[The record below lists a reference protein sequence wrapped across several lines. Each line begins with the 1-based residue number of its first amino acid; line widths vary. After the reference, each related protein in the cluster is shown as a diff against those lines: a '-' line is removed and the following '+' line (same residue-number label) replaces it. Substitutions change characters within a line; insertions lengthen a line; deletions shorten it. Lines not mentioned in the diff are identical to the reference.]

1 MKDAATIK
9 MLQEL
14 GAFILA
20 GAKGTEDVKQMADLI
35 CGARGWRWVGVYKL
49 TRGELAIVA
58 GSGDQPPC
66 YQRFPATQGLCGAA
80 VESRETIVV
89 DDVHKDVRYLPTFHS
104 TMSEVVVPIISQ
116 TDRVV
121 GVITAESE
129 KLKAFSEEDRE
140 VLERV
145 ALLMG
150 HAFK

>member
-1 MKDAATIK
+1 MKNGATIK

-20 GAKGTEDVKQMADLI
+20 GAKGEKDIKTMAEMI
-35 CGARGWRWVGVYKL
+35 CAARGWRWVGIYKH
-49 TRGELAIVA
+49 TRGELQFVA
-58 GSGDQPPC
+58 ASDDEPPC
-66 YQRFPATQGLCGAA
+66 YKKFPATQGLCGAA

-89 DDVHKDVRYLPTFHS
+89 NDVRKDVRYLPTFHS
-104 TMSEVVVPIISQ
+104 TLSEIVVPIISKS
-116 TDRVV
+116 DRVV

-129 KLKAFSEEDRE
+129 KLKAFSKEDRD

-150 HAFK
+150 RAFK